1 MALQTLGQ
9 LLLDHGPDVQNNHY
23 QTLVPAL
30 LASMDHANNPSAR
43 VRSHACAATIN
54 FVDFLEP
61 VLLAPYLDSV
71 LSAALGVIR
80 TGPRIAQEQA
90 VALVSS
96 ACMVMED
103 QLGDKQY
110 SMLMPFFKQALGQ
123 CPNEDEFRM
132 LKVRAQPKNHVPL
145 TLIMI
150 IMIMIIILLLRRV
163 VVSCLSPR

>member
-1 MALQTLGQ
+1 MTTGTSASPMA
-9 LLLDHGPDVQNNHY
+9 V
-23 QTLVPAL
+23 
-30 LASMDHANNPSAR
+30 LACR
-43 VRSHACAATIN
+43 RSHACAATIN

-145 TLIMI
+145 TL
-150 IMIMIIILLLRRV
+150 L
-163 VVSCLSPR
+163 